1 MRLKNVRPHT
11 LPQVH
16 KAADKRKTL
25 YPMRRMLFVFVLP
38 LVVFLA
44 PAIPRITF
52 LNGLG
57 LSLFIAPKAVAGR
70 SAGGSADLNEM
81 RTRIG
86 AARRLLARETPQST
100 EFVTVAVADAATS
113 ETHLLKLSKVDF
125 LDKDAEILAT
135 SAATGKTFKLRAVRS
150 NYVNTALRVTDAE
163 GREFQPLVVQYP
175 VERDGALREVAYY
188 SSAHP
193 ALHSPALVSGGRTY
207 VQQMLDEAAARLTAH
222 GKTISPEI
230 IDAAERLCIVEHTDH
245 RRFKTEAHA
254 SLYNEIFTLYAL
266 NAGDTYRYSVSS
278 AGAGGMVQMIPPTY
292 QAIRQQHPE
301 VGLNPD
307 FVAGMRDH
315 ANALEAMLLYM
326 QGTWNDLS
334 KQEEV
339 KLALEQNIATQTE
352 LLAAGYNS
360 NPMRLHLYLERG
372 GANWRTLIPAETQMY
387 LRIYAS
393 VDGLVNFRKRA

>member
-1 MRLKNVRPHT
+1 M
-11 LPQVH
+11 
-16 KAADKRKTL
+16 
-25 YPMRRMLFVFVLP
+25 
-38 LVVFLA
+38 
-44 PAIPRITF
+44 
-52 LNGLG
+52 
-57 LSLFIAPKAVAGR
+57 AGR
-70 SAGGSADLNEM
+70 STGAESGATEM
-81 RTRIG
+81 RARIK
-86 AARRLLARETPQST
+86 AAKRLLERETPQST
-100 EFVTVAVADAATS
+100 DFVTVAVADKATADV
-113 ETHLLKLSKVDF
+113 HLLKLSKVAF
-125 LDKDAEILAT
+125 LDKDAETVAT
-135 SAATGKTFKLRAVRS
+135 SSGKTFKLRAVRP
-150 NYVNTALRVTDAE
+150 NYVNTALRVTDAA

-193 ALHSPALVSGGRTY
+193 ALNAPELVGGGRAY
-207 VQQMLDEAAARLTAH
+207 VHRMLNEAAARLAGH
-222 GKTISPEI
+222 GKVISPDI

-245 RRFKTEAHA
+245 KRFKTEDHA

-266 NAGDTYRYSVSS
+266 NAGDTYRFSVST

-292 QAIRQQHPE
+292 YAIRQMHPS

-326 QGTWNDLS
+326 QGTWDDLLER
-334 KQEEV
+334 EEV
-339 KLALEQNIATQTE
+339 RHALRQNIATQTE

-372 GANWRTLIPAETQMY
+372 GTNWRTLIPAETQMY

-393 VDGLVNFRKRA
+393 VDRLVDFKERS